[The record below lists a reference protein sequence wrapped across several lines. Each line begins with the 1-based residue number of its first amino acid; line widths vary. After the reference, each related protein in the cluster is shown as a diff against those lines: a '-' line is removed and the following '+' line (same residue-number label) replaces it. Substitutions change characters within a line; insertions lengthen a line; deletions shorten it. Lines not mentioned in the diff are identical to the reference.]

1 MATKVVIND
10 NDEYAIPKSM
20 EGELRRW
27 LEENADIIVENVNE
41 QDLDDDEM
49 VIDFQPTS
57 GSVELRDAKDDED
70 GTEEG
75 Q

>member
-10 NDEYAIPKSM
+10 NDEYAIPKEL
-20 EGELRRW
+20 EGELRQW
-27 LEENADIIVENVNE
+27 LEENADIIVENANE

-57 GSVELRDAKDDED
+57 SSAELKSIKDHED
-70 GTEEG
+70 GTEKG
-75 Q
+75 

>member
-1 MATKVVIND
+1 MATRVVIND
-10 NDEYAIPKSM
+10 SDEYAIPKAK
-20 EGELRRW
+20 EEELRQW

-57 GSVELRDAKDDED
+57 SSAELKSIKENED
-70 GTEEG
+70 GTEKR
-75 Q
+75 